1 MTDAGASEPRPSG
14 SPESD
19 PSPSTGLEPNVAG
32 ALAYLLGPITGI
44 LFLVLEKRD
53 HFVRFHAAQSIGI
66 SVAIIAFWVVFG
78 IVSTVLSSI
87 PLLGWI
93 AAIVFFFLSFPLAL
107 AGLALW
113 VYLMYRAWQGDEW
126 EIPWVGEQSRK
137 FLL

>member
-14 SPESD
+14 SPKSD
-19 PSPSTGLEPNVAG
+19 PSPNTGLEPNVAG

-44 LFLVLEKRD
+44 LFLILEKRD

-66 SVAIIAFWVVFG
+66 SVALIAFWVVFG

-93 AAIVFFFLSFPLAL
+93 AAIAFFVLSFPLGL